1 MKEQGS
7 EQETRGEVKS
17 GLWAVG
23 LDAAGELQE
32 MAEDTPQSCAHHRGG
47 RLHPGSN
54 QQGTPHHRG
63 IAAAAATN
71 GCLRGAS
78 GH

>member
-7 EQETRGEVKS
+7 EQETSGEVKS
-17 GLWAVG
+17 GLWAGG

-32 MAEDTPQSCAHHRGG
+32 MAEDTPQSCAHHWGG

-54 QQGTPHHRG
+54 HRG